1 MRAQYQCVGWV
12 EPTGRANARPMINS
26 AIPITRWTNQPLSPA
41 GFIPEDWASDG
52 FRCALPILRAAIA
65 GSARETPAGTI
76 LSGVHK
82 VSLWSHSFGV
92 KGNRRFFSD
101 VEKMIKKLESHKAL
115 LAEISNGGG
124 TIDLIIHLPGDINI
138 GDVFL
143 WRDMARLSALQIS
156 LGIEVFPNFD

>member
-1 MRAQYQCVGWV
+1 MMTTKVDDGDSDLLKYQVRLLIKH
-12 EPTGRANARPMINS
+12 PDIDPAR
-26 AIPITRWTNQPLSPA
+26 ITSSLGLDPNIS
-41 GFIPEDWASDG
+41 
-52 FRCALPILRAAIA
+52 AIA